1 MNSVSVKSSR
11 LQAVLSELAL
21 GNAELS
27 HKNFAEKLGQLIDL
41 SGSIALAESLRGLQK
56 LEFTPA
62 TSDVSALKSSFL
74 TSRAEMLAF
83 ILNSFITE
91 LHEGQDSSAPFI
103 LPRANAETLADPEA
117 GFQAY
122 QRFYNLHQSQLDH
135 RVLVLR
141 RQLQEA
147 LAGQSPQLA
156 QLAELDRSL
165 ADKLGDY
172 TRKVFASIPRLLA
185 QRFYYLNQQYRAVQ
199 EAQRSAADDT
209 GLKLELEP
217 ELMSDSPALWMQKG
231 AWLDNFF
238 TEMQGLLLAELELRL
253 MPVMGL
259 LEVLEVEVETQK

>member
-1 MNSVSVKSSR
+1 MNPVSIKSSR
-11 LQAVLSELAL
+11 LQTVLSELAL
-21 GNAELS
+21 GNTELS

-41 SGSIALAESLRGLQK
+41 SGSIALAKSLQGLEK
-56 LEFTPA
+56 LEFFPA
-62 TSDVSALKSSFL
+62 ESNVATLKRIFL
-74 TSRAEMLAF
+74 ATRADMLAF

-91 LHEGQDSSAPFI
+91 FHEGQDNAAPFI
-103 LPRANAETLADPEA
+103 LPRPTAETLVDPEA

-135 RVLVLR
+135 RVLLLR

-172 TRKVFASIPRLLA
+172 TRRVFASIPRLLA
-185 QRFYYLNQQYRAVQ
+185 QRFYFLNQQYRAVQ
-199 EAQRSAADDT
+199 DAQRSAAGDSEM
-209 GLKLELEP
+209 KLELEP

-253 MPVMGL
+253 LPVMGL
-259 LEVLEVEVETQK
+259 MEALDAEVVTP

>member
-1 MNSVSVKSSR
+1 MNPVSIKSSR
-11 LQAVLSELAL
+11 LQAMLSELAL
-21 GNAELS
+21 GGGELS

-56 LEFTPA
+56 LSFTPA
-62 TSDVSALKSSFL
+62 AADVSALKNTFL
-74 TSRAEMLAF
+74 STRAEMLAF
-83 ILNSFITE
+83 IRNSFITE

-103 LPRANAETLADPEA
+103 LPRPNTETLTDPEA

-135 RVLVLR
+135 RVMVLR
-141 RQLQEA
+141 KQVQDA
-147 LAGQSPQLA
+147 LSGQSLQLA
-156 QLAELDRSL
+156 QLAELDRNL

-185 QRFYYLNQQYRAVQ
+185 QRFYYLSQQYREVQ
-199 EAQRSAADDT
+199 DAQRSEQGGAAMN
-209 GLKLELEP
+209 LELEP
-217 ELMSDSPALWMQKG
+217 ELMSDSPALWIQKG

-259 LEVLEVEVETQK
+259 FEALNAEVATP